1 MNLDLN
7 QFLNVYDVCFLLICI
22 VSIFFGVKNGLV
34 KSLFNIFKWIIIFY
48 LVKNCFN
55 FLRPMVDQYI
65 TNQTISDILI
75 FLFTIITSYIFLSFM
90 NRLIIG
96 ILQPKKS
103 GLADIGFGAILGII
117 RGYIVFVLIIFF
129 LNNNISINSMPWTP
143 KNGSFNDIINYGV
156 ELLDHIPREI
166 DEIS

>member
-1 MNLDLN
+1 MDLNLN
-7 QFLNVYDVCFLLICI
+7 QFLNIYDISFLLICA

-34 KSLFNIFKWIIIFY
+34 KSLFNLFKWFIIFF
-48 LVKNCFN
+48 LIKNCFT
-55 FLRPMVDQYI
+55 FLRPIVDQYND
-65 TNQTISDILI
+65 NQTINDILI

-103 GLADIGFGAILGII
+103 GLADIGLGAILGII
-117 RGYIVFVLIIFF
+117 RGYIIFVLIIFF
-129 LNNNISINSMPWTP
+129 LNNNISIKSLPWTP
-143 KNGSFNDIINYGV
+143 KNGSFNDVINYGV

-166 DEIS
+166 NEIS